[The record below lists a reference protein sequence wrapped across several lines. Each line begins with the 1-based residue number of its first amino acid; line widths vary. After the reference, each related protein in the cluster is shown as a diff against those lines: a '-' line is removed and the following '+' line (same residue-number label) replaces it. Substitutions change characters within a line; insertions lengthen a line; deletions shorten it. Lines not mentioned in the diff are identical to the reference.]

1 MELKSTDINR
11 ILVGIIIWILI
22 KIILKC
28 NSTKRSRKERM
39 HCSAKKH

>member
-22 KIILKC
+22 KIMLKC
-28 NSTKRSRKERM
+28 NSTKRKERM